1 MQTHT
6 HKSRGFLGIG
16 RFSSS
21 NCHSHFIDA
30 NENVGLLHYYYFHQ
44 WGHNSCFRRRC
55 QCRFHQNHHH
65 PGQQLFNNRF
75 ICIFVFFLTKL
86 FALHSDLVHHVPI
99 HTYIYAILFVL
110 PILWAQMDCVCVCVC
125 VYVCTNGY
133 SCGTAIKLHSDSV
146 FNSTGLHIS
155 FRSIRSFMFF
165 FSCWLPVFFCSTN
178 AHC

>member
-1 MQTHT
+1 MGAQQ
-6 HKSRGFLGIG
+6 
-16 RFSSS
+16 
-21 NCHSHFIDA
+21 
-30 NENVGLLHYYYFHQ
+30 LLPPPLSVPFPP
-44 WGHNSCFRRRC
+44 
-55 QCRFHQNHHH
+55 NHHH

-125 VYVCTNGY
+125 
-133 SCGTAIKLHSDSV
+133 LHKRIFLWNRNKTSFWFC
-146 FNSTGLHIS
+146 FNLTGLHIS

-165 FSCWLPVFFCSTN
+165 SLAGCLSFFAQLMPTVETTATMFQKIAFWHSIYRMYI
-178 AHC
+178 